1 MAGSF
6 RLYGCFCHENWRN
19 TRLCHPTPLT
29 SKLQVQAC
37 SGLEDVR
44 KQKKECIK
52 RFCACSQ
59 EYLFLSES
67 CRWRHAV
74 MRLIWRV
81 LRREET
87 RSPFVSVE
95 FRCRGCCCCFDG
107 DCGRATHA
115 RSNGLV
121 KPFSGFMCQLMS
133 SIGYL

>member
-1 MAGSF
+1 
-6 RLYGCFCHENWRN
+6 
-19 TRLCHPTPLT
+19 
-29 SKLQVQAC
+29 
-37 SGLEDVR
+37 
-44 KQKKECIK
+44 
-52 RFCACSQ
+52 
-59 EYLFLSES
+59 
-67 CRWRHAV
+67 

-133 SIGYL
+133 SKLSIVGKSQHRPKLAFNRVALNVFSNNFAQSDLLF